1 MIVHAEDAAVLA
13 RAPACAGPSYAAF
26 VGSRPDEAEDVAI
39 VGLLDMAAEHGARV
53 HVVHL
58 SSATALPSITA
69 ARAAGVSVSVETCPH
84 YLTLSAE
91 EIPDGHTEFK
101 CCPPIR
107 DRTNRDTLWQ
117 ALTDGLIDCVVSD
130 HSPSTVDLKCLDSGD
145 FGAAWGGI
153 ASVQLGLPVV
163 WTAARSRGVPL
174 VDVVRWMSAAPAALV
189 GLDRK
194 GAIAVGN
201 DADLVVFAPDA
212 TFRVDP
218 ARLQHRNPVTP
229 YAGHRLTGVVRG
241 VWLRGQRVVA
251 DGEPCGDP
259 TGQLLRRQA

>member
-1 MIVHAEDAAVLA
+1 M
-13 RAPACAGPSYAAF
+13 RRTPPSSPTRRPCAGPSYAAF
-26 VGSRPDEAEDVAI
+26 VGSRPDESEDVAI

-58 SSATALPSITA
+58 SSATALPSIAA

-107 DRTNRDTLWQ
+107 DRTNRDALWQ
-117 ALTDGLIDCVVSD
+117 ALADGLIDCVVSD
-130 HSPSTVDLKCLDSGD
+130 HSPATAELKCLDSGD
-145 FGAAWGGI
+145 FAEAWGGI

-174 VDVVRWMSAAPAALV
+174 TGRGPLDVRRTGGAGRAGPQGRDHGGQRRGPGGVRPGRDVPGRPGPAAPPQP
-189 GLDRK
+189 GH
-194 GAIAVGN
+194 AV
-201 DADLVVFAPDA
+201 
-212 TFRVDP
+212 
-218 ARLQHRNPVTP
+218 
-229 YAGHRLTGVVRG
+229 
-241 VWLRGQRVVA
+241 
-251 DGEPCGDP
+251 
-259 TGQLLRRQA
+259 RRRSS